1 VNNLFVEYHKLLKN
15 KKIVLIAGGISSE
28 REIAL
33 RSSDAVENALR
44 NIGLKYSR
52 IDFNEKNR
60 KNIFSLIRKA
70 SPDIAFLGLHGAF
83 GEDGRIQGALDILG
97 IKYAGSG
104 MLASAITMDKIIT
117 KKILIERKLP
127 TPGYLEYTGGKLKM
141 KLPVVVKPADG
152 GSTVGIT
159 IVRNNKDFNKAVKLA
174 LKYCPK
180 VLVEKYVKGR
190 EVTVPV
196 FFGRALPV
204 IEIIPKTEFYDYKA
218 KYTKGMSK
226 HIMPAKLEKKLYGK
240 IEELALKVHEALLL
254 KDYSRIDFIIEE
266 KTGKPYILE
275 ANSLPGLTGTS
286 LLPEAAGYM
295 GISFEEMILSMLAGA
310 VRNGQ

>member
-1 VNNLFVEYHKLLKN
+1 MNNLFVEYHKLLKN

>member
-1 VNNLFVEYHKLLKN
+1 MKN